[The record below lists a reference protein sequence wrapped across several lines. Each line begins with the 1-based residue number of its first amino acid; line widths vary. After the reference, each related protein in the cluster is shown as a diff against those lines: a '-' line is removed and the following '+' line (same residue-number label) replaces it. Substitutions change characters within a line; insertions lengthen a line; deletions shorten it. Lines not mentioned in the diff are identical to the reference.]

1 MYLTTPRRD
10 GCTLII
16 SLIQEAKS
24 STSPAIDFQVGDLPP
39 AESSRHVL
47 AALRVLLG
55 STSTDRIPR
64 YLYIE
69 GRQVEVSP
77 GIKKWYSIQLT
88 AEEIAI
94 SLRNGFIV
102 LGIGPVRMSYCCNYW
117 SPWIRFSHFLLASR
131 TIRIRMRLLTLWK
144 FMLPIE
150 IP

>member
-1 MYLTTPRRD
+1 LSRENDLYLTTPRRD

-16 SLIQEAKS
+16 SLIPETKS
-24 STSPAIDFQVGDLPP
+24 LSSQAIDFQVGDLPT

-69 GRQVEVSP
+69 GRQIEVSP
-77 GIKKWYSIQLT
+77 GTKKWYSIQLT

-102 LGIGPVRMSYCCNYW
+102 LGIGPVRMNYCRKY
-117 SPWIRFSHFLLASR
+117 
-131 TIRIRMRLLTLWK
+131 
-144 FMLPIE
+144 
-150 IP
+150 